1 MTCQLPKGF
10 LDTYPKQKYGTH
22 SPCPKIVFLIYFGLH
37 SLSKMLLHLSLLLW
51 PLHEPSR
58 LYNSTEH
65 THSPPPTVV
74 VLLPH
79 SLASPFSFQAEI
91 SDASD
96 YLPLRSFFSPS
107 LQRRRRRGAIC
118 IRRRRKEHNGE
129 TGVKRLR
136 ASIHRLHPTRKT
148 LPPPLSFSPFSS
160 PFLSRKAQNKVLQ
173 EPFSFLPDP
182 FLPFPPSVGR
192 RTATCFSFFS
202 LVCRDNWGREKEKN
216 GEMCGQ
222 GRGEE
227 DMIMFLLGTH
237 LWSLS
242 FSSTRTM
249 SFWGNEGTSP
259 RLHRYME
266 DSSKCY
272 IIATVARL

>member
-1 MTCQLPKGF
+1 MHKEKEERTQWKEGSE
-10 LDTYPKQKYGTH
+10 KIARVH
-22 SPCPKIVFLIYFGLH
+22 S
-37 SLSKMLLHLSLLLW
+37 
-51 PLHEPSR
+51 
-58 LYNSTEH
+58 
-65 THSPPPTVV
+65 SPPSHPKN
-74 VLLPH
+74 P
-79 SLASPFSFQAEI
+79 
-91 SDASD
+91 
-96 YLPLRSFFSPS
+96 SPS
-107 LQRRRRRGAIC
+107 
-118 IRRRRKEHNGE
+118 
-129 TGVKRLR
+129 
-136 ASIHRLHPTRKT
+136 
-148 LPPPLSFSPFSS
+148 PLSFSPFSS

>member
-1 MTCQLPKGF
+1 M
-10 LDTYPKQKYGTH
+10 
-22 SPCPKIVFLIYFGLH
+22 
-37 SLSKMLLHLSLLLW
+37 
-51 PLHEPSR
+51 
-58 LYNSTEH
+58 
-65 THSPPPTVV
+65 
-74 VLLPH
+74 
-79 SLASPFSFQAEI
+79 
-91 SDASD
+91 
-96 YLPLRSFFSPS
+96 
-107 LQRRRRRGAIC
+107 
-118 IRRRRKEHNGE
+118 
-129 TGVKRLR
+129 R

-182 FLPFPPSVGR
+182 FPPFRPSVGR

-242 FSSTRTM
+242 FSTTIR
-249 SFWGNEGTSP
+249 
-259 RLHRYME
+259 H
-266 DSSKCY
+266 SKALRRCPDQERGHF
-272 IIATVARL
+272 IREEVDRQHENGPIS